1 MATIIR
7 SQTISPEMPA
17 LATADQAMI
26 SQSQVSITK
35 ADSPI
40 TCERPFIAV

>member
-1 MATIIR
+1 
-7 SQTISPEMPA
+7 
-17 LATADQAMI
+17 MI